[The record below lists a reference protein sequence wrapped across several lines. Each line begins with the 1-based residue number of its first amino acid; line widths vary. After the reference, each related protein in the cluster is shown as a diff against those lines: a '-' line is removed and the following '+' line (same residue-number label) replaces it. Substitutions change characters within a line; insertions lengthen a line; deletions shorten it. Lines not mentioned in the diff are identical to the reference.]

1 MKDIET
7 TVRNLYHIIVRGDTI
22 FVYPLEYGDRLDAE
36 SLYEIEYPDK
46 DYDYEWE
53 AKYFVKWV
61 PKDECEVTYYDVI
74 KKCMIKKILG
84 FLWMRNIKH
93 IYLVLNI
100 KTFTMKKMNYSK

>member
-22 FVYPLEYGDRLDAE
+22 FVYPLEYGDRLDAG
-36 SLYEIEYPDK
+36 SLYKIEYPDK

-74 KKCMIKKILG
+74 KNMYDKKDIRIFVDGEYKTYLSS
-84 FLWMRNIKH
+84 LKH
-93 IYLVLNI
+93 KDFYDEEDEL
-100 KTFTMKKMNYSK
+100 